1 MGRLREEEMTRSVGM
16 REGDQRWLVL
26 WFGRRSWERWVVW
39 GGCSGVLLEKKKWSC
54 GLGEGERPW
63 LRGRRFS
70 SCEGKKGVG
79 FVFQG
84 SGGLEKMIGN
94 GV

>member
-1 MGRLREEEMTRSVGM
+1 MAVRSSLLLADLVGVGADAGAVA
-16 REGDQRWLVL
+16 EGKMEL
-26 WFGRRSWERWVVW
+26 RSWRR
-39 GGCSGVLLEKKKWSC
+39 
-54 GLGEGERPW
+54 GED
-63 LRGRRFS
+63 F